1 MTIAELRELFGYKA
15 EIYVAVYTDE
25 DDTEIE
31 RFKVKNL
38 LFGTSGFASIDV
50 KRRIKATGENEIT
63 VFPDMP
69 LTVFRAWKEYQ
80 DKAYSEEE

>member
-15 EIYVAVYTDE
+15 EIYVAIYTNE
-25 DDTEIE
+25 DCTKIE
-31 RFKVKNL
+31 RFKVENL
-38 LFGTSGFASIDV
+38 LYGTSGFASIDV
-50 KRRIKATGENEIT
+50 KRIIEVTGKNKIT

-80 DKAYSEEE
+80 DKAYNN

>member
-1 MTIAELRELFGYKA
+1 MTIAELREIFGYKA
-15 EIYVAVYTDE
+15 DIYVAVYINKNC
-25 DDTEIE
+25 TEIE
-31 RFKVKNL
+31 RFKVENL
-38 LFGTSGFASIDV
+38 LYGTSGFASIDV
-50 KRRIKATGENEIT
+50 ERRIKATGENEIT

>member
-1 MTIAELRELFGYKA
+1 MTIAGLRELFGYKA
-15 EIYVAVYTDE
+15 EIYVAAYTDE
-25 DDTEIE
+25 NCTEIE
-31 RFKVKNL
+31 RFKVENL
-38 LFGTSGFASIDV
+38 LYGTSGFASIDV
-50 KRRIKATGENEIT
+50 ERGIKATGENEIT

>member
-1 MTIAELRELFGYKA
+1 MTISGLRELFEYKA
-15 EIYVAVYTDE
+15 DIYVAAYTNKNC
-25 DDTEIE
+25 TEIE
-31 RFKVKNL
+31 RFKVENL

-50 KRRIKATGENEIT
+50 KFRIKATGENEIT

-69 LTVFRAWKEYQ
+69 ITVFRAWKEYQ

>member
-38 LFGTSGFASIDV
+38 LFGTSGFVSIDV

-80 DKAYSEEE
+80 DTAYSEEE